1 MQSPDFLV
9 LTATASQAAEVTK
22 HLNSAQRI
30 AMAEAEAASIPLC
43 VFAKPP
49 VPGRAKTRLAASIGN
64 EAACRLATAFISDF
78 ISMAAGIDW
87 AYPVLATT
95 EDGMEGFPLEAYP
108 PGVRPDDVPR
118 WKQPE
123 GDLGAK
129 IEGIVRQALAG
140 ASVAWIESSAHQP
153 QLGWDLLNCRIR
165 SCRFIIAA
173 ICLGADS
180 PGRPAE
186 RLEETRQALQD
197 GFDAVLGP
205 TEDGGYDVL
214 ALKQCP
220 EGLLAELPWSQPST
234 FEATKVRLEER
245 GLRVAVLPKWWDVDE
260 VEDLERLR
268 QLLQSE
274 AAARAPATAA
284 VMSSLDSEMR

>member
-1 MQSPDFLV
+1 M
-9 LTATASQAAEVTK
+9 AEV
-22 HLNSAQRI
+22 
-30 AMAEAEAASIPLC
+30 AAIPLC

-49 VPGRAKTRLAASIGN
+49 VPGRAKTRLAASIGK

-129 IEGIVRQALAG
+129 MEGIVRQALAG
-140 ASVAWIESSAHQP
+140 AS
-153 QLGWDLLNCRIR
+153 
-165 SCRFIIAA
+165 AA

-186 RLEETRQALQD
+186 RLEETRRALQG

-205 TEDGGYDVL
+205 TEDGGYDLL

-234 FEATKVRLEER
+234 FEATKLRLEER
-245 GLRVAVLPKWWDVDE
+245 GLRVALLPKWWDIDE

-268 QLLQSE
+268 QLLQNEE

-284 VMSSLDSEMR
+284 VMSSLDSAMQ